1 MRTFINNL
9 YNQKEHFILKKIIYP
24 ALFFFF
30 IANDVS
36 SQSLTVIG
44 SAFSIESGGTVTVK
58 GDVYATK
65 DVQGGGKIL
74 LNGAAQQ
81 ELNLTGHTIPVLEI
95 ENPSNVVLTSN
106 ARVLD
111 SLIFSNGKIFTEANN
126 FFLGS
131 GAIVSGAGSGRFIQ
145 TNGSGQVFKEV
156 ASDLVLSEIPV
167 GSGDIYRPAFIS
179 TAGTYSA
186 ATVGVRLLPTTSTN
200 KPPMIS
206 DYLKA
211 NWSVTR
217 KGISGTLNVTA
228 QYNGADVS
236 GTKSNLR
243 GYIFNGTDWSSSNE
257 THDATLNQFSIPV
270 SVDSANI
277 TAMDKF
283 DLLKAKA
290 FLQAAYV
297 SGSNLMSDK
306 LRTPTNLIPL
316 SDPYRVAPY
325 NNVFVHVNN
334 PVAEV
339 ADPGVFADQ
348 ANANDDIVDW
358 VFLELR
364 NNATPGNTVLQ
375 TRSAL
380 LQRDGDVVDINGTSA
395 VTFNNVPSG
404 NYTIAIKHRNHLGI
418 STDPETFTP
427 LLDEKNSTATLVDFT
442 TTSHIYGTTSAA
454 NAVATDGKNL
464 LWSGNSNLNSV
475 VNYNGFNNDKDYILS
490 NLNGDA
496 ANKLFGIYSPIDLN
510 LDAIINYNGFINDK
524 DFLFQSLGNSSS
536 GQRKELL
543 PN

>member
-1 MRTFINNL
+1 
-9 YNQKEHFILKKIIYP
+9 LKKILS
-24 ALFFFF
+24 AVLFCFF

-74 LNGAAQQ
+74 LNGTTQQ
-81 ELNLTGHTIPVLEI
+81 ELNLTGHTIPVLEVD
-95 ENPSNVVLTSN
+95 NPSNAVLTSN
-106 ARVLD
+106 ARILD
-111 SLIFSNGKIFTEANN
+111 SLIFSNGKIFTGANN

-131 GAIVSGAGSGRFIQ
+131 GAIVSGAGTGKFIE
-145 TNGSGQVFKEV
+145 TNGFGQVFKEV
-156 ASDLVLSEIPV
+156 VNDLVLSKMPV
-167 GSGDIYRPAFIS
+167 GSGDNYRPVFIS
-179 TAGTYSA
+179 TSGTYSA
-186 ATVGVRLLPTTSTN
+186 ATVGVKSLSTTSAN
-200 KPPMIS
+200 QPPMVS
-206 DYLKA
+206 DYLKT

-217 KGISGTLNVTA
+217 KGISGTLAVTA
-228 QYNGADVS
+228 QYNEADVS
-236 GTKSNLR
+236 GTKNNLR
-243 GYIFNGTDWSSSNE
+243 GYIFDGMDWSSSNE
-257 THDATLNQFSIPV
+257 THNATLNQFSIPV

-283 DLLKAKA
+283 DILKAKA

-306 LRTPTNLIPL
+306 LRKPTNLIPL

-334 PVAEV
+334 PVSEV
-339 ADPGVFADQ
+339 ADASVFEDQ
-348 ANANDDIVDW
+348 SNVNDDIVDW

-364 NNATPGNTVLQ
+364 NNATPGNSVLQ

-380 LQRDGDVVDINGTSA
+380 LQRDGDIVDINGTSA

-404 NYTIAIKHRNHLGI
+404 NYTIAIRHRNHLGI
-418 STDPETFTP
+418 STDPATFTP
-427 LLDEKNSTATLVDFT
+427 LLDEKNSTSVLVDFT
-442 TTSHIYGTTSAA
+442 TTSDIYGTTSAA
-454 NAVATDGKNL
+454 NAVATDGKKL

-496 ANKLFGIYSPIDLN
+496 ANNLFGIYSPIDLN

>member
-9 YNQKEHFILKKIIYP
+9 NNQKEHFILKKIIY
-24 ALFFFF
+24 AAFFFF
-30 IANDVS
+30 FAANDVS

-81 ELNLTGHTIPVLEI
+81 ELNLTGHTIPVLEVA
-95 ENPSNVVLTSN
+95 NASNIVLTSN
-106 ARVLD
+106 ARILD
-111 SLIFSNGKIFTEANN
+111 SLIFSNGKIFTETNN

-131 GAIVSGAGSGRFIQ
+131 GAVVSGAGSGRFIE
-145 TNGSGQVFKEV
+145 TNGSGQVFKDI

-167 GSGDIYRPAFIS
+167 GSGNYYRPAFIS

-186 ATVGVRLLPTTSTN
+186 ATVGVRSLSTTSAN

-206 DYLKA
+206 DYLKS

-243 GYIFNGTDWSSSNE
+243 GYIFDGTDWSSSNE

-277 TAMDKF
+277 TAMNKF

-290 FLQAAYV
+290 FLQAAYI

-316 SDPYRVAPY
+316 SDPYRSAPY

-339 ADPGVFADQ
+339 ADASVFADQ
-348 ANANDDIVDW
+348 ANANDNIVDW
-358 VFLELR
+358 VFIELR
-364 NNATPGNTVLQ
+364 NNVTPGNTILQ

-380 LQRDGDVVDINGTSA
+380 LQRDGDIVDINGTSA
-395 VTFNNVPSG
+395 VTFNNVPTG

-418 STDPETFTP
+418 STDPATFTP
-427 LLDEKNSTATLVDFT
+427 LLNEKNSTAALVDFT

-454 NAVATDGKNL
+454 NTVATDGKNL

-475 VNYNGFNNDKDYILS
+475 VNYNGIANDKDFIS
-490 NLNGDA
+490 SILNGNFSG
-496 ANKLFGIYSPIDLN
+496 NKTEIYSPADLN
-510 LDAIINYNGFINDK
+510 MDRIINYNGISNDK
-524 DFLFQSLGNSSS
+524 DWLFLILEKSFSDHRQQSL
-536 GQRKELL
+536 